1 MRDSDHTVAMGA
13 LGFWVVVG
21 DGQLSPVQRAAG
33 KKAFVNFASVPKAVE
48 LTRLHFDSSGPE
60 AVRERAAG

>member
-1 MRDSDHTVAMGA
+1 MRDCDHNVAMNV
-13 LGFWVVVG
+13 LGFGGVVG

-33 KKAFVNFASVPKAVE
+33 KKPFVNFASVPKAVE